1 MKPQQEKITSFS
13 KLHCWQE
20 GHKLVLLVF
29 QITRVFPR
37 EQQFVLVSQMTR
49 AAISITSNVAEG
61 FSRGSFKEKL
71 QFYYIAQGSL
81 TELQNQLLISR
92 DVGYIS
98 KIQFMKLAEQSIV
111 VHKLLSGLIRYAKM
125 SIKNI

>member
-1 MKPQQEKITSFS
+1 MGKIQSFTD
-13 KLHCWQE
+13 LNTWQE

-49 AAISITSNVAEG
+49 AAISITSNIAEG
-61 FSRGSFKEKL
+61 FSRGSVKEKL
-71 QFYYIAQGSL
+71 QFYYISQGSL

-111 VHKLLSGLIRYAKM
+111 VHKLLSGLIRYARTSM
-125 SIKNI
+125 KNI